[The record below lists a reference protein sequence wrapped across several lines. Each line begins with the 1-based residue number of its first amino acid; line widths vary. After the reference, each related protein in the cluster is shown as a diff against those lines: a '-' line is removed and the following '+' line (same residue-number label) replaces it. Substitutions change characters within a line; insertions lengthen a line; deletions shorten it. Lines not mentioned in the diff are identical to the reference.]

1 MSDKTSTLLDND
13 SETTCQVGMAQ
24 EPHGYVSEQTYQ
36 PTYQQLLW
44 NRINTYLTEHLPE
57 WPIFTLDEVMAARQR
72 YFTAQGSD
80 NDRLS
85 MLVIADL
92 ADIMNPFYSQDIL
105 ELQFGLRYRR
115 TLQIHALLALYWNR
129 RGFHSFANEHI
140 SKAFGLASSSQ

>member
-1 MSDKTSTLLDND
+1 MPLGND
-13 SETTCQVGMAQ
+13 SETTRQDGMAQ
-24 EPHGYVSEQTYQ
+24 EPHGYISEQTYQ

-57 WPIFTLDEVMAARQR
+57 WPIITLDEVMAMRRR
-72 YFTAQGSD
+72 YFTAQGSE

-85 MLVIADL
+85 T
-92 ADIMNPFYSQDIL
+92 QDIL

-140 SKAFGLASSSQ
+140 SKAFDLGSSSQ